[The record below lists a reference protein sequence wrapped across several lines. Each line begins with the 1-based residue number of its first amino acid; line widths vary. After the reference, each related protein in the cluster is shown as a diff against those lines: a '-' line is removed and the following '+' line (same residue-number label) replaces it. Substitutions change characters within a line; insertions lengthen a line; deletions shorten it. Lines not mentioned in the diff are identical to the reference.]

1 MLQHLEIENYILIDR
16 LEIGFLPGFSVITG
30 ETGAGKSIL
39 LGALELILGNR
50 TDTKVLLD
58 KSRKCTIEGVFQVK
72 DYGIFSFFQ
81 EHDLDYDEQLI
92 IRREITPNGKSR
104 AFINDTPVNLTLVK
118 ELGDRLVNVHSQN
131 SVTTL
136 NKADFQLSVLDSYA
150 NCLNLA
156 SKFRTS
162 FYAYVARQK
171 RLNQLTEKEANSKAE
186 ADYIQFQLEELKAAN
201 LQTDEQKELEE
212 KINVL
217 SHAEDI
223 KESLFQASQLLSAN
237 EVNITALLA
246 EVRSLIKK
254 ISPYH
259 SMYQQISTR
268 LESGI
273 IELNDIASEI
283 ARTEEAAEFNPDE
296 LAQMQE
302 RLDLIYH
309 LQSKHRVSTVAEL
322 IHLTGSLQDRLDSL
336 SSLENQIE
344 ELKKELEKEKSN
356 LESAADE
363 LTALRKSAIA
373 SFEMEIIGMLQHMG
387 MPDASFTVDLQ
398 QSDKLTMDGKDKISF
413 YFSANKGHELKSL
426 SRVASGGELSRL
438 MLAIKAMISQKNLL
452 PTIIFDEIDN
462 GISGDIAGRVG
473 DILLKTSTNMQLLA
487 ITHLP
492 QIAGRAAVQY
502 AVYKRTVEDK
512 TLSAIK
518 LLTQDERVDELAKM
532 ISGKEITE
540 AARQTAR
547 ELLNQVS
554 VFDN

>member
-1 MLQHLEIENYILIDR
+1 
-16 LEIGFLPGFSVITG
+16 
-30 ETGAGKSIL
+30 
-39 LGALELILGNR
+39 
-50 TDTKVLLD
+50 
-58 KSRKCTIEGVFQVK
+58 
-72 DYGIFSFFQ
+72 
-81 EHDLDYDEQLI
+81 
-92 IRREITPNGKSR
+92 
-104 AFINDTPVNLTLVK
+104 
-118 ELGDRLVNVHSQN
+118 
-131 SVTTL
+131 
-136 NKADFQLSVLDSYA
+136 
-150 NCLNLA
+150 
-156 SKFRTS
+156 
-162 FYAYVARQK
+162 
-171 RLNQLTEKEANSKAE
+171 
-186 ADYIQFQLEELKAAN
+186 
-201 LQTDEQKELEE
+201 
-212 KINVL
+212 
-217 SHAEDI
+217 
-223 KESLFQASQLLSAN
+223 
-237 EVNITALLA
+237 
-246 EVRSLIKK
+246 
-254 ISPYH
+254 
-259 SMYQQISTR
+259 MYQQISTR

-398 QSDKLTMDGKDKISF
+398 QSDKLTMDGKDKINF